1 MKSLNLDSLG
11 QLKLI
16 VTVATGNFFCLLLT
30 LDTEKQTKFY
40 FL

>member
-16 VTVATGNFFCLLLT
+16 VTVATGNFCLLLT